1 MSIRYTCTQCHVV
14 MKIKE
19 EKAGSKARCPQCKL
33 SFVVPAPGAA
43 DGEEEIA
50 DLSSDPDLP
59 LELTP
64 EVDVPDVAA
73 PQSLSPSFGSRGGN
87 GAAGSAADEK
97 KASVASLM
105 RDFEAAK
112 TKKKKTR
119 RSAAAEL
126 PAHAAQTTGTAADAL
141 ARAYQQKRESASN
154 PQPKPAPSLLT
165 PERRLAVAYFSKLI
179 PAVLIALLAGY
190 GVYRWMVQD
199 VYYGPPL
206 ARVTGVVTRHGQPV
220 EGIGLR
226 FVPRVTG
233 NDVVSS
239 GESPGQPGKS
249 SSSAKTDASG
259 KFRMMYTAL
268 VEGVPIGACTLELSD
283 SVGLPIAVPEKHQY
297 QTVPEEGLTDLQ
309 IDLN

>member
-33 SFVVPAPGAA
+33 PFVVPAPGTA
-43 DGEEEIA
+43 DGQEA
-50 DLSSDPDLP
+50 DGDSSADPDLP

-64 EVDVPDVAA
+64 EVEVPDAVF
-73 PQSLSPSFGSRGGN
+73 PVSQSPSYKIQVGKGT
-87 GAAGSAADEK
+87 AGSAAEDK

-105 RDFEAAK
+105 RDFEATK
-112 TKKKKTR
+112 TKKKSR
-119 RSAAAEL
+119 RSAAEVPTL
-126 PAHAAQTTGTAADAL
+126 AAQTTGTAADAL
-141 ARAYQQKRESASN
+141 ARAYQQKRENAAN

-199 VYYGPPL
+199 VYNGPPL
-206 ARVTGVVTRHGQPV
+206 ARVSGVVKKNGLPV

-226 FVPRVTG
+226 FVPRITG
-233 NDVVSS
+233 DDVVSS
-239 GESPGQPGKS
+239 GKSPGKAGKS

-259 KFRMMYTAL
+259 QFRMMYTAL

-283 SVGLPIAVPEKHQY
+283 SIGLPIRVPEKYQN

-309 IDLN
+309 IDLD